1 MRRREYVT
9 YASGALTVLSGCTST
24 ASNRDFSIRNSTDSD
39 RQVNIEVYAG
49 GFDDPF
55 YSDGFDDPFYSDTV
69 DLSPDEK
76 KSYSEV
82 ITEPGRYRI
91 RVVVPDQLS
100 ETHTWWA
107 DESPNSVL
115 SVDIE
120 AVSIEFREIS
130 R

>member
-1 MRRREYVT
+1 
-9 YASGALTVLSGCTST
+9 
-24 ASNRDFSIRNSTDSD
+24 
-39 RQVNIEVYAG
+39 VNIEVYAG

-69 DLSPDEK
+69 DLGPDEK
-76 KSYSEV
+76 KSYRHV
-82 ITEPGRYRI
+82 ITDAGRYRI

-100 ETHTWWA
+100 ETHMWWA